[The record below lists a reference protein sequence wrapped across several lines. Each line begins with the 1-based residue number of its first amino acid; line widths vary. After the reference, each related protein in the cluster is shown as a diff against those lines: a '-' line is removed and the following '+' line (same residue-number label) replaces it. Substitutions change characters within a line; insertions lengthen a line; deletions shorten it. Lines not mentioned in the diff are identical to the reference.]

1 MSATSEKGVY
11 EMNSYVKEIVE
22 RSLKRYID
30 EIFYDFLAGKTAL
43 NTFIHDEIER
53 EDLYFPLERYLED
66 NGLFDY
72 YEGDRE
78 TFPFSYY
85 RQALGIFRLDIV
97 MDITAYN
104 GLSDLVVEQSPVN
117 DLNEIEQFLLN
128 HDMFLADYVKMTDEE
143 YEQLEREPHNKI
155 DDAVYLYVYQNRS
168 IIKDGVADTFR
179 RVIESNNMVAQL
191 DVKNAP
197 VVDIADLFNE
207 LDRECQ

>member
-1 MSATSEKGVY
+1 MSATNEKGVY

-22 RSLKRYID
+22 HSLKRYID
-30 EIFYDFLAGKTAL
+30 TIFYDFLAGKTAL

-53 EDLYFPLERYLED
+53 EDLYFPLEHYLED

-72 YEGDRE
+72 YEGDRR

-85 RQALGIFRLDIV
+85 RQALNTFRLDIV
-97 MDITAYN
+97 MDITAYD
-104 GLSDLVVEQSPVN
+104 GFSDLVVEQSPVN

-128 HDMFLADYVKMTDEE
+128 HDMFLADYVKMTDDE
-143 YEQLEREPHNKI
+143 YEQLEREPYNKI

-168 IIKDGVADTFR
+168 IIKDGVVDTFR

-197 VVDIADLFNE
+197 VEDIADLFNE
-207 LDRECQ
+207 LDKEYQ